1 MLVQYKGS
9 LSPAM
14 AALPPAGTPSRLLVV
29 SNRLPL
35 TLRQSEGVWRTEKS
49 TGGLATALGPLL
61 GRSNGLWIGWPGDAP
76 GADPGR
82 AAEIERWRREERC
95 RAVELAPDV
104 AERYYEGYANQTLWP
119 LFHQFPLDLHYQA
132 PEWEAYVQANLAFRD
147 AVLEELARPPLGH
160 ARATDGPR
168 PRDTV
173 WVHDYQ
179 LMLLPQM
186 LREAAPELSIGFF
199 LHIPFP
205 ASEVFRIL
213 PRREEIMR
221 GLLGADLVAFQTYN
235 DLQHFRS
242 SLSRILAFDSRMDR
256 VEVAGRMVRLEALPI
271 GLAPEEFTGLLD
283 TDRDTQKALKAVRRR
298 FAGRR
303 VLLAVDR
310 VDYTKGIPH
319 RLRAFRRLL
328 ERAPHLRGKVVLVQ
342 VAVPSREKIPLYER
356 LRREVNGLVGEL
368 NGDFGTAEWTPVVYI
383 HRGIPRSDLV
393 ALYALADVGW
403 VTPLRDGMNL
413 VAKEYVACQR
423 NGAGALV
430 LSEFAGAA
438 AEMGE
443 AFVVNPY
450 DEERTSVTVETVLA
464 LPEDERRVRMA
475 ALTARVLRNNV
486 FTWSKRFLHAL
497 DQAVADRGQHGG
509 ERPPLLDVEAT
520 VAAFGRAHHRLL
532 LLDYD
537 GTLVP
542 FARTPREAVPPRLL
556 LDVLERLSS
565 APETTVCVV
574 SGRSRGD
581 LQRWFGHLKRL
592 WLAAEHGALVRAP
605 QGEWEPLRAASSAE
619 WKAQVRPVL
628 EHFAD
633 RTPGSFIE
641 EKEYGLVWHF
651 RMSDP
656 EFAPWL
662 ANELSSTLDKMLAE
676 TEQRSLRG
684 HQAVEVRPAWAN
696 KGRVLEHLEAATP
709 AAGFRLALGDDRTD
723 EDLFEQMA
731 ETAVTVHVGRGPSRA
746 RFRLPD
752 PPTVRRFLERL
763 AQEGARPATLEP
775 EPLAASDR

>member
-1 MLVQYKGS
+1 VKYKGT
-9 LSPAM
+9 LENVMPPPGASP
-14 AALPPAGTPSRLLVV
+14 PQRLLVV

-35 TLRQSEGVWRTEKS
+35 TLRHGEGGWRTEKS
-49 TGGLATALGPLL
+49 SGGLATALGPLL
-61 GRSNGLWIGWPGDAP
+61 SRSDGRWIGWPGDEQGPA
-76 GADPGR
+76 AGR
-82 AAEIERWRREERC
+82 AEELERWQREERC

-119 LFHQFPLDLHYQA
+119 LFHQFALDLHYR
-132 PEWEAYVQANLAFRD
+132 PDEWEAYVQANMAFRD
-147 AVLEELARPPLGH
+147 AVLAELARGAPAPG
-160 ARATDGPR
+160 ANGGYGPH

-179 LMLLPQM
+179 LMLLPQL

-213 PRREEIMR
+213 PRREEILR

-242 SLSRILAFDSRMDR
+242 SLARILAFDSRMDR
-256 VEVAGRMVRLEALPI
+256 VEVAGRMVRLQALPI
-271 GLAPEEFTGLLD
+271 GLAPEEFTGLLE
-283 TDRDTQKALKAVRRR
+283 TDRDTQKARQAVRRR
-298 FAGRR
+298 FSGRK

-328 ERAPHLRGKVVLVQ
+328 ERAPQLRGKVVLVQ

-356 LRREVNGLVGEL
+356 LRRQVNGLVGEL
-368 NGDFGTAEWTPVVYI
+368 NGDFGTADWTPVVYI

-393 ALYALADVGW
+393 ALYACADVGW

-413 VAKEYVACQR
+413 VAKEYVACQQG
-423 NGAGALV
+423 GAGALL

-450 DEERTSVTVETVLA
+450 DEERTAAVLESILG
-464 LPEDERRVRMA
+464 LPEEERRVRMA
-475 ALTARVLRNNV
+475 SLTTRVLRNNV
-486 FTWSKRFLHAL
+486 FAWAARFLEGL
-497 DQAVADRGQHGG
+497 NQAVADRGAHAG
-509 ERPPLLDVEAT
+509 ERPPLLDLEAT
-520 VAAFGRAHHRLL
+520 LRAFAEARARLL

-542 FARTPREAVPPRLL
+542 FARTPREALPPRGLV
-556 LDVLERLSS
+556 DVLERLAAMPS
-565 APETTVCVV
+565 TRVCVV
-574 SGRSRGD
+574 SGRPRAD
-581 LQRWFGHLKRL
+581 LQRWFGHVPGL
-592 WLAAEHGALVRAP
+592 WLAAEHGALIRRAS
-605 QGEWEPLRAASSAE
+605 GEWEPLRAGGSTE
-619 WKAQVRPVL
+619 WKARVRPVL

-641 EKEYGLVWHF
+641 EKEHGLVWHF
-651 RMSDP
+651 RMADP

-676 TEQRSLRG
+676 TEQRSQRG
-684 HQAVEVRPAWAN
+684 HHAVEVRPAWAN
-696 KGRVLEHLEAATP
+696 KGRVLEHLEAAAPGAT
-709 AAGFRLALGDDRTD
+709 FRLAVGDDRTD

-731 ETAVTVHVGRGPSRA
+731 EGSFTVHVGGGPSRA

-752 PPTVRRFLERL
+752 TVAVRRFLERL
-763 AQEGARPATLEP
+763 AQAGAPAAAPLR
-775 EPLAASDR
+775 EPLVAEGR